1 MIHVRSLIQ
10 FINYSY
16 NLNITYMWA
25 MAAEKM
31 IQLTDQ
37 EPSWILDQR
46 HRGHDIKPIINT
58 FAHPWAVLLNDN
70 VYVKDTQSRIDPRAG
85 DGIWQYSIKGNTWSP
100 HPQPGLFGFKDYT
113 LTVFHSQLVCIG
125 GFERPDD
132 LHQYTRIRSVYSWNG
147 REWED
152 GDVQR
157 IPENVELPSINELSA
172 SSDDACLYLAWQKG
186 DKVLIYQYSGGRGK
200 WEERKGPY
208 CKSFGSR
215 IEISVFNETIFLTE
229 HNDNARTMTR
239 KASVSSLSS
248 SSALGWTEISWS
260 DRLRDEPHSFFSNL
274 TFMGEKI
281 MLLVPFPSS
290 PRSAMLGVLET
301 IKSSRINKI
310 GCLEIPWKLD
320 SRPSIFSL
328 QNESLLIIG
337 SSAAGDPLLAEVCV
351 HKR

>member
-1 MIHVRSLIQ
+1 VLI
-10 FINYSY
+10 
-16 NLNITYMWA
+16 NLQA
-25 MAAEKM
+25 MAAENTGM

-37 EPSWILDQR
+37 KPSWKLDQP
-46 HRGHDIKPIINT
+46 HRGRDINIKPNINT

-125 GFERPDD
+125 GFESRPDD
-132 LHQYTRIRSVYSWNG
+132 LHQYTPIRSVYSWNG
-147 REWED
+147 HEWKD
-152 GDVQR
+152 GDVQQ
-157 IPENVELPSINELSA
+157 IPENVELPSINELST
-172 SSDDACLYLAWQKG
+172 SSDDTCLYLAWQKG

-208 CKSFGSR
+208 CKSSGSR
-215 IEISVFNETIFLTE
+215 IEISVFKETIFLTE
-229 HNDNARTMTR
+229 HNDNARTVIH

-260 DRLRDEPHSFFSNL
+260 SRVRDEPHSFFSNL
-274 TFMGEKI
+274 TFMGQKI

-290 PRSAMLGVLET
+290 PRSAMLCVLET
-301 IKSSRINKI
+301 IKSSDHVYWNKI
-310 GCLEIPWKLD
+310 GCLQIPWKLD
-320 SRPSIFSL
+320 SHPSIFSL

-337 SSAAGDPLLAEVCV
+337 SSGDPLRASAKVCV